1 MENRSFDHMLG
12 WLPGADGRQSGL
24 SFRDRNGVAHAT
36 QRLTDFQMCGF
47 ADPTHSFEGGRAEF
61 NNGAC
66 DGFLTAGNNDLFAI
80 GYYEAADLPFL
91 GKAAPAWTVLDRY
104 FTALMGPTY
113 PNRLIAHAGQ
123 TDRLSNTITASTLP
137 AIWDRLSAA
146 GLSGRNYGDPIT
158 TAQLLWGD
166 RYMPFVRPL
175 SAFFSDAA
183 SGSLPAVSFVDPNF
197 IFAPSNSFHPPGDM
211 RDGEAF
217 LASIYKAVTRSPVWS
232 STLLILTFDEW
243 GGFFDHVPPPI
254 SPIPPGELALG
265 NVDGLRG
272 FRIPTILVSPFAK
285 RGFVSSTVYDH
296 ASVLRLIEW
305 RWSLE
310 PLTVRDAQANNLA
323 DALDFAHPQLTA
335 PVIDVSPGPFGAACT

>member
-1 MENRSFDHMLG
+1 MENRSYDHMLG

-24 SFRDRNGVAHAT
+24 SYRDRNGVSHPT
-36 QRLTDFQMCGF
+36 HRLTDFQMCGF
-47 ADPTHSFEGGRAEF
+47 ADPTHSFEGGRAEY

-91 GKAAPAWTVLDRY
+91 GRAAPAWTVLDRY
-104 FTALMGPTY
+104 FTAFMGPTY
-113 PNRLIAHAGQ
+113 PNRLVAQAGQ
-123 TDRLSNTITASTLP
+123 TDRLSNTLTASTLP

-158 TAQLLWGD
+158 TAQLLWGN
-166 RYMPFVRPL
+166 RYMPIVRPM
-175 SAFFSDAA
+175 SAFFNDAA
-183 SGSLPAVSFVDPNF
+183 SGSLPNVSFVDPDF

-211 RDGEAF
+211 RDGDAF
-217 LASIYKAVTRSPVWS
+217 LASVYKAVTRSPAWS

-243 GGFFDHVPPPI
+243 GGFFDHVVPPVG
-254 SPIPPGELALG
+254 PIPPGEQAIG
-265 NVDGLRG
+265 NLDGLRG
-272 FRIPTILVSPFAK
+272 FRIPTILISPFAK
-285 RGFVSSTVYDH
+285 RGAVSSTLYDH

-305 RWSLE
+305 RWNLE

-323 DALDFAHPQLTA
+323 DALDFEHPQLSA
-335 PVIDVSPGPFGAACT
+335 PAIDVPPGPFGAPCK